1 MKNDL
6 FKGLL
11 AGVIGTVAMTAM
23 MMVAGKLGM
32 PTMEPPKML
41 ATTMGVAVPIGFVMH
56 FMIGIVFALMYVY
69 LFRGMLSKISS
80 AQVKGV
86 VFGIIAFVF
95 AQVGMFMMGMMFSS
109 MPEPQGNK
117 ILMMLAGLMGH
128 ILFGVVVATVTSR
141 TSKA

>member
-1 MKNDL
+1 MNNEL
-6 FKGLL
+6 LKGIL
-11 AGVIGTVAMTAM
+11 AGTIGTVAMTVM

-69 LFRGMLSKISS
+69 IFRGMLSKISS

-117 ILMMLAGLMGH
+117 ILMMLAGFMGH
-128 ILFGVVVATVTSR
+128 ILFGVVVATVISR